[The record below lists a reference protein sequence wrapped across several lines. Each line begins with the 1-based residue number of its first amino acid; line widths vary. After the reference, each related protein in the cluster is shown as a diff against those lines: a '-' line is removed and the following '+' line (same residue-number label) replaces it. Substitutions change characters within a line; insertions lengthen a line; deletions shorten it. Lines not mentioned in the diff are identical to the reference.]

1 VNQPPKN
8 FSTDETVIA
17 DLIKNK
23 RDFLPGL
30 VPDVEDIRANMN
42 LPILVGGLNRKEV
55 ALALSTLPK
64 HSDRVYLSPLDKGLS
79 GAKVFSAWYDVSGR
93 RVGKTFVLKIG
104 DLSKISQEVKSIE
117 RFVLPD
123 VYGFVRP
130 IQRQGPS
137 KGLIVQE
144 FAGLAAR
151 SKLQNLREFICM
163 GHEPAPV
170 ISRLLKDRLGNW
182 YWPRHQKKN
191 TWVLGE
197 LFKWYLSRDRDGT
210 LAPSTWGNID
220 IWLRKTTN
228 VSGNAIQT
236 AAKDIQRDSISTR
249 QSVVHGDLHCQNILV
264 DENEEPWPID
274 FAWCHDKSSPVL
286 DAVMLECSL
295 KFFVIPHGAELQPLL
310 NIEKYFASKAI
321 PDVSVNDTPYADEI
335 NLALLGVI
343 EIRRLAQEEMQIAFE
358 DYRKALFVMT
368 WALRMHS
375 GLSQPYLLG
384 SLAIMAEA
392 LGYKA

>member
-1 VNQPPKN
+1 
-8 FSTDETVIA
+8 
-17 DLIKNK
+17 
-23 RDFLPGL
+23 
-30 VPDVEDIRANMN
+30 M
-42 LPILVGGLNRKEV
+42 
-55 ALALSTLPK
+55 
-64 HSDRVYLSPLDKGLS
+64 
-79 GAKVFSAWYDVSGR
+79 
-93 RVGKTFVLKIG
+93 
-104 DLSKISQEVKSIE
+104 
-117 RFVLPD
+117 
-123 VYGFVRP
+123 
-130 IQRQGPS
+130 
-137 KGLIVQE
+137 
-144 FAGLAAR
+144 
-151 SKLQNLREFICM
+151 
-163 GHEPAPV
+163 
-170 ISRLLKDRLGNW
+170 
-182 YWPRHQKKN
+182 
-191 TWVLGE
+191 
-197 LFKWYLSRDRDGT
+197 
-210 LAPSTWGNID
+210 
-220 IWLRKTTN
+220 
-228 VSGNAIQT
+228 SGNAIQT